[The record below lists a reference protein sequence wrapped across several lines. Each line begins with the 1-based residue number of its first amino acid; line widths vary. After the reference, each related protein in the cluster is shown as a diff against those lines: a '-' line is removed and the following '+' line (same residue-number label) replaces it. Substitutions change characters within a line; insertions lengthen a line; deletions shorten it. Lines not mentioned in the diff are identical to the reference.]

1 MKNNKKFYLL
11 IATLLC
17 MVGCKNGDTEI
28 EPTVM
33 PTIEP
38 TLVPIEPTVEPSEP
52 TIEPTPVPTVE
63 PTVMP
68 TVEPTPIPSEP
79 TVEPSEPTVE
89 PTPVPSEPEPTVS
102 PSEEIIVSGEVSF
115 VDYDG
120 YEEGLYANFNKVESA
135 SSYNVYYANSSSEQY
150 IKVDSMLIR
159 EYQDYM
165 RVDVL
170 GLKEGTYKLKVC
182 PVINDVESSDIVG
195 EISGLQV
202 ISHNREGFAFSNN
215 QIPGAYNLD
224 GTLKNNAVVIY
235 VTDSNKDSISYE
247 IVTSSKG
254 TKEKLT
260 GLQNIIY
267 GFKKGYDNRPLCIRL
282 IGKVTDMA
290 VLESGD
296 IVIDSGRKHSSGLTI
311 EGVGTDAVAY
321 GWGIRVKNASHVE
334 IRNLAT
340 MAVDSDEG
348 DNIGLQQNNEYIW
361 VHDNDFFYGDAGS
374 DADQA
379 KGDGALDCKKS
390 NYVTMSYNHFFDTGK
405 ANLLGNNGGEVG
417 YLITYHH
424 NWYDHSDSRH
434 PRVRQYS
441 AHVYNNYYDGNSKY
455 GIGNTQG
462 GNVFS
467 EANYFRNCKYPML
480 ISKQGSDISGDGK
493 GTFSGED
500 GGIIKSFNNYIEG
513 AKSYVTYQ
521 QNNIEFDAYEVSSKD
536 EKIPSSVVTKQ
547 GSHTY
552 DNFDTNESIMYE
564 YNVQTPIEAKED
576 VIAKAGRLDGG
587 DFKWTFTEADDT
599 SYDVDTKL
607 KEAIFNYKSSIVKIG
622 NDEIKDE
629 ENDEN
634 GGNIETNPPVIEGA
648 ISHSFT
654 DDGLESD
661 FFNISGNLSSSKG
674 TVNYNGLTLTRCL
687 KIESS
692 TSITFN
698 IDKPMKLILVF
709 NEGINKNIYV
719 DEVKQAISNGVLEL
733 TLQEGQHSIRK
744 DDSINLY
751 YIQLIEVE

>member
-1 MKNNKKFYLL
+1 MKNNKKIYLL
-11 IATLLC
+11 ISTILAFS
-17 MVGCKNGDTEI
+17 GCKDNT
-28 EPTVM
+28 
-33 PTIEP
+33 
-38 TLVPIEPTVEPSEP
+38 PSEQP
-52 TIEPTPVPTVE
+52 SIIE
-63 PTVMP
+63 
-68 TVEPTPIPSEP
+68 SE
-79 TVEPSEPTVE
+79 TAQVSDSVSESMSIEDSSSVDET
-89 PTPVPSEPEPTVS
+89 S
-102 PSEEIIVSGEVSF
+102 PSIEDSSSDIIVSGEVNIIDCF
-115 VDYDG
+115 G
-120 YEEGLYANFNKVESA
+120 YEEGLFVTFEKIENAK
-135 SSYNVYYANSSSEQY
+135 SYNVYYCLSENEEYQ
-150 IKVDSMLIR
+150 KVDSMLIR

-165 RVDVL
+165 RVDIL
-170 GLKEGTYKLKVC
+170 GLKAGNYNVKVC
-182 PVINDVESSDIVG
+182 PIIEETEDDNFLAEVKGIE
-195 EISGLQV
+195 V

-215 QIPGAYNLD
+215 QVPGAYNLD
-224 GTLKNNAVVIY
+224 GTLKDNAVVLY
-235 VTDSNKDSISYE
+235 LTEQTKDKMKLDV
-247 IVTSSKG
+247 VTSSNG
-254 TKEKLT
+254 SSETFV
-260 GLQNIIY
+260 GLQNILN
-267 GFKKGYDNRPLCIRL
+267 GFKKGYDKRPVCIRL
-282 IGKVTDMA
+282 IGKVNDLA

-296 IVIDSGRKHSSGLTI
+296 IVIDGGSKHNAGLTI
-311 EGVGTDAVAY
+311 EGVGTDATAF
-321 GWGIRVKNASHVE
+321 GFGIRIKNARNIE
-334 IRNLAT
+334 IRNIAT
-340 MAVDSDEG
+340 MAVDSNEG

-361 VHDNDFFYGDAGS
+361 IHDNDFFYGDAGS
-374 DADQA
+374 DSDQA

-390 NYVTMSYNHFFDTGK
+390 NFVTMSYNHFFDTGK

-462 GNVFS
+462 GSVFS

-480 ISKQGSDISGDGK
+480 ISKQGSDIAGDNE

-521 QNNIEFDAYEVSSKD
+521 ENNKEFDAYEVSSKD
-536 EKIPSSVVTKQ
+536 EIVPNSVVTKQ

-552 DNFDTNESIMYE
+552 DNFDTNANIMYE
-564 YNVQTPIEAKED
+564 YNVQTPIEAKEE

-599 SYDVDTKL
+599 SYDVDIKL

-622 NDEIKDE
+622 NDEINNE

-634 GGNIETNPPVIEGA
+634 GGNEEINPPVIEGSIA
-648 ISHSFT
+648 HSFT
-654 DDGLESD
+654 EDGLESD

-687 KIESS
+687 KIEST

-744 DDSINLY
+744 ADSINLY
-751 YIQLIEVE
+751 YIQLLEVE

>member
-1 MKNNKKFYLL
+1 MKNNKKIYLL
-11 IATLLC
+11 ISTILAFS
-17 MVGCKNGDTEI
+17 GCKDNT
-28 EPTVM
+28 
-33 PTIEP
+33 
-38 TLVPIEPTVEPSEP
+38 PSEQP
-52 TIEPTPVPTVE
+52 SIIE
-63 PTVMP
+63 
-68 TVEPTPIPSEP
+68 SE
-79 TVEPSEPTVE
+79 TAQVSDSVSESMSIEDSSSVDET
-89 PTPVPSEPEPTVS
+89 S
-102 PSEEIIVSGEVSF
+102 PSIEDSSSDIIVSGEVNIIDCF
-115 VDYDG
+115 G
-120 YEEGLYANFNKVESA
+120 YEEGLFVTFEKIENAK
-135 SSYNVYYANSSSEQY
+135 SYNVYYCLSENEEYQ
-150 IKVDSMLIR
+150 KVDSMLIR

-165 RVDVL
+165 RVDIL
-170 GLKEGTYKLKVC
+170 GLKAGNYNVKVC
-182 PVINDVESSDIVG
+182 PIIEETEDDNFLAEVKGIE
-195 EISGLQV
+195 V

-215 QIPGAYNLD
+215 QVPGAYNLD
-224 GTLKNNAVVIY
+224 GTLKDNAVVLY
-235 VTDSNKDSISYE
+235 LTEQTKDKMKLDV
-247 IVTSSKG
+247 VTSSKG
-254 TKEKLT
+254 SSETFV
-260 GLQNIIY
+260 GLQNILN
-267 GFKKGYDNRPLCIRL
+267 GFKKGYDKRPVCIRL
-282 IGKVTDMA
+282 IGKVNDLA

-296 IVIDSGRKHSSGLTI
+296 IVIDGGSKHNAGLTI
-311 EGVGTDAVAY
+311 EGVGTDATAF
-321 GWGIRVKNASHVE
+321 GFGIRIKNARNIE
-334 IRNLAT
+334 IRNIAT
-340 MAVDSDEG
+340 MAVDSNEG

-361 VHDNDFFYGDAGS
+361 IHDNDFFYGDAGS
-374 DADQA
+374 DSDQA

-390 NYVTMSYNHFFDTGK
+390 NFVTMSYNHFFDTGK

-462 GNVFS
+462 GSVFS

-480 ISKQGSDISGDGK
+480 ISKQGSDIAGDNE

-521 QNNIEFDAYEVSSKD
+521 ENNKEFDAYEVSSKD
-536 EKIPSSVVTKQ
+536 EIVPNSVVTKQ

-552 DNFDTNESIMYE
+552 DNFDTNANIMYE
-564 YNVQTPIEAKED
+564 YNVQTPIEAKEE

-599 SYDVDTKL
+599 SYDVDIKL

-622 NDEIKDE
+622 NDEINNE

-634 GGNIETNPPVIEGA
+634 GGNEEINPPVIEGSIA
-648 ISHSFT
+648 HSFT
-654 DDGLESD
+654 EDGLESD

-687 KIESS
+687 KIEST

-744 DDSINLY
+744 ADSINLY
-751 YIQLIEVE
+751 YIQLLEVE

>member
-1 MKNNKKFYLL
+1 MKNNKKIYLL
-11 IATLLC
+11 ISTILAFS
-17 MVGCKNGDTEI
+17 GCKDNT
-28 EPTVM
+28 
-33 PTIEP
+33 
-38 TLVPIEPTVEPSEP
+38 PSEQP
-52 TIEPTPVPTVE
+52 SIIE
-63 PTVMP
+63 
-68 TVEPTPIPSEP
+68 SE
-79 TVEPSEPTVE
+79 TAQVSESV
-89 PTPVPSEPEPTVS
+89 SESISIEDSSSVDETS
-102 PSEEIIVSGEVSF
+102 PSIEDSSSDIIVSGEVNIIDCF
-115 VDYDG
+115 G
-120 YEEGLYANFNKVESA
+120 YEEGLFVTFEKIENAK
-135 SSYNVYYANSSSEQY
+135 SYNVYYCLLENEEYQ
-150 IKVDSMLIR
+150 KVDSMLIR
-159 EYQDYM
+159 EYQDCM
-165 RVDVL
+165 RVDIL
-170 GLKEGTYKLKVC
+170 GLKAGNYNVKVC
-182 PVINDVESSDIVG
+182 PIIEETEDDNFLG
-195 EISGLQV
+195 EVKGIEV
-202 ISHNREGFAFSNN
+202 ISYNREGFAFSNN
-215 QIPGAYNLD
+215 QVPGAYNLD
-224 GTLKNNAVVIY
+224 GTLKDNAVVLY
-235 VTDSNKDSISYE
+235 LTEQTKDKMKLDV
-247 IVTSSKG
+247 VTSSKG
-254 TKEKLT
+254 SSETFV
-260 GLQNIIY
+260 GLQNILN
-267 GFKKGYDNRPLCIRL
+267 GFKKGYDKRPVCIRV
-282 IGKVTDMA
+282 IGKVTDLA

-296 IVIDSGRKHSSGLTI
+296 IVIDGGSKHNAGLTI
-311 EGVGTDAVAY
+311 EGVGTDATAF
-321 GWGIRVKNASHVE
+321 GFGIRIKNARNIE
-334 IRNLAT
+334 IRNIAT
-340 MAVDSDEG
+340 MAVDSNEG

-361 VHDNDFFYGDAGS
+361 IHDNDFFYGDAGS
-374 DADQA
+374 DSDQA

-390 NYVTMSYNHFFDTGK
+390 NFVTMSYNHFFDTGK

-462 GNVFS
+462 GSVFS

-480 ISKQGSDISGDGK
+480 ISKQGSDIAGDNE

-521 QNNIEFDAYEVSSKD
+521 ENNKEFDAYEASSKD
-536 EKIPSSVVTKQ
+536 EIVPNSVVTKQ

-564 YNVQTPIEAKED
+564 YNVQTPIEAKEE

-599 SYDVDTKL
+599 SYDVDIKL

-622 NDEIKDE
+622 NDEINDE
-629 ENDEN
+629 ENNEN
-634 GGNIETNPPVIEGA
+634 GGNEEINPPVIEGSIA
-648 ISHSFT
+648 HSFT

-687 KIESS
+687 KIEST

-744 DDSINLY
+744 ADSINLY
-751 YIQLIEVE
+751 YIQLLDVE

>member
-1 MKNNKKFYLL
+1 MKNNKKIYLL
-11 IATLLC
+11 ISTILAFS
-17 MVGCKNGDTEI
+17 GCKDNT
-28 EPTVM
+28 
-33 PTIEP
+33 
-38 TLVPIEPTVEPSEP
+38 PSEQP
-52 TIEPTPVPTVE
+52 SIIE
-63 PTVMP
+63 
-68 TVEPTPIPSEP
+68 SE
-79 TVEPSEPTVE
+79 TAQVSDSVSESMSIEDSSSVDET
-89 PTPVPSEPEPTVS
+89 S
-102 PSEEIIVSGEVSF
+102 PSIEDSSSDIIVSGEVNIIDCF
-115 VDYDG
+115 G
-120 YEEGLYANFNKVESA
+120 YEEGLFVTFEKIENAK
-135 SSYNVYYANSSSEQY
+135 SYNVYYCLSENEEYQ
-150 IKVDSMLIR
+150 KVDSMLIR

-165 RVDVL
+165 RVDIL
-170 GLKEGTYKLKVC
+170 GLKAGNYNVKVC
-182 PVINDVESSDIVG
+182 PIIEETEDDNFLAEVKGIE
-195 EISGLQV
+195 V

-215 QIPGAYNLD
+215 QVPGAYNLD
-224 GTLKNNAVVIY
+224 GTLKDNAVVLY
-235 VTDSNKDSISYE
+235 LTEQTKDKMKLDV
-247 IVTSSKG
+247 VTSSNG
-254 TKEKLT
+254 SSETFV
-260 GLQNIIY
+260 GLQNILN
-267 GFKKGYDNRPLCIRL
+267 GFKKGYDKRPVCIRL
-282 IGKVTDMA
+282 IGKVNDLA

-296 IVIDSGRKHSSGLTI
+296 IVIDGGSKHNAGLTI
-311 EGVGTDAVAY
+311 EGVGTDATAF
-321 GWGIRVKNASHVE
+321 GFGIRIKNARNIE
-334 IRNLAT
+334 IRNIAT
-340 MAVDSDEG
+340 MAVDSNEG

-361 VHDNDFFYGDAGS
+361 IHDNDFFYGDAGS
-374 DADQA
+374 DSDQA

-390 NYVTMSYNHFFDTGK
+390 NFVTMSYNHFFDTGK

-462 GNVFS
+462 GSVFS

-480 ISKQGSDISGDGK
+480 ISKQGSDIAGDNE

-521 QNNIEFDAYEVSSKD
+521 ENNKEFDAYEASSKD
-536 EKIPSSVVTKQ
+536 EIVPNSVVTKQ

-552 DNFDTNESIMYE
+552 DNFDTNANIMYE
-564 YNVQTPIEAKED
+564 YNVQTPIEAKEE

-599 SYDVDTKL
+599 SYDVDIKL

-622 NDEIKDE
+622 NDEINDE

-634 GGNIETNPPVIEGA
+634 GGNEEINPPVIEGSIA
-648 ISHSFT
+648 HSFT
-654 DDGLESD
+654 DNGLESD

-687 KIESS
+687 KIEST

-744 DDSINLY
+744 ADSINLY
-751 YIQLIEVE
+751 YIQLLEVE

>member
-1 MKNNKKFYLL
+1 MKNNKKIYLL
-11 IATLLC
+11 ISTILAFS
-17 MVGCKNGDTEI
+17 GCKDNT
-28 EPTVM
+28 
-33 PTIEP
+33 
-38 TLVPIEPTVEPSEP
+38 PSEQP
-52 TIEPTPVPTVE
+52 SIIE
-63 PTVMP
+63 
-68 TVEPTPIPSEP
+68 SE
-79 TVEPSEPTVE
+79 TAQVSESV
-89 PTPVPSEPEPTVS
+89 SESMSIEDSSSVDETS
-102 PSEEIIVSGEVSF
+102 PSIEDSSSDIIVSGEVNIIDCF
-115 VDYDG
+115 G
-120 YEEGLYANFNKVESA
+120 YEEGLFVTFEKLENAK
-135 SSYNVYYANSSSEQY
+135 SYNVYYCLLENEEYQ
-150 IKVDSMLIR
+150 KVDSMLIR
-159 EYQDYM
+159 EYQDCM
-165 RVDVL
+165 RVDIL
-170 GLKEGTYKLKVC
+170 GLKAGNYNVKVC
-182 PVINDVESSDIVG
+182 PIIEETEDDNFLG
-195 EISGLQV
+195 EVKGIEV
-202 ISHNREGFAFSNN
+202 ISYNREGFAFSNN
-215 QIPGAYNLD
+215 QVPGAYNLD
-224 GTLKNNAVVIY
+224 GTLKDNAVVLY
-235 VTDSNKDSISYE
+235 LTEQTKDKMKLDV
-247 IVTSSKG
+247 VTSSKG
-254 TKEKLT
+254 SSETFV
-260 GLQNIIY
+260 GLQNILN
-267 GFKKGYDNRPLCIRL
+267 GFKKGYDKRPVCIRV
-282 IGKVTDMA
+282 IGKVTDLA

-296 IVIDSGRKHSSGLTI
+296 IVIDGGSKHNAGLTI
-311 EGVGTDAVAY
+311 EGVGTDATAF
-321 GWGIRVKNASHVE
+321 GFGIRIKNARNIE
-334 IRNLAT
+334 IRNIAT
-340 MAVDSDEG
+340 MAVDSNEG

-361 VHDNDFFYGDAGS
+361 IHDNDFFYGDAGS
-374 DADQA
+374 DSDQA

-390 NYVTMSYNHFFDTGK
+390 NFVTMSYNHFFDTGK

-462 GNVFS
+462 GSVFS

-480 ISKQGSDISGDGK
+480 ISKQGSDIAGDNE

-521 QNNIEFDAYEVSSKD
+521 ENNKEFDAYEASSKD
-536 EKIPSSVVTKQ
+536 EIVPNSVVTKQ

-564 YNVQTPIEAKED
+564 YNVQTPIEAKEE

-599 SYDVDTKL
+599 SYDVDIKL

-622 NDEIKDE
+622 NDEINDE
-629 ENDEN
+629 ENNEN
-634 GGNIETNPPVIEGA
+634 GGNEEINPPVIEGSIA
-648 ISHSFT
+648 HSFT

-687 KIESS
+687 KIEST

-698 IDKPMKLILVF
+698 IDKPMRLILVF

-744 DDSINLY
+744 ADSINLY
-751 YIQLIEVE
+751 YIQLLDVE

>member
-1 MKNNKKFYLL
+1 MKNNKKIYLL
-11 IATLLC
+11 ISTILAFS
-17 MVGCKNGDTEI
+17 GCKDKT
-28 EPTVM
+28 
-33 PTIEP
+33 
-38 TLVPIEPTVEPSEP
+38 PSEQP
-52 TIEPTPVPTVE
+52 SIIE
-63 PTVMP
+63 
-68 TVEPTPIPSEP
+68 SE
-79 TVEPSEPTVE
+79 TTQVSESV
-89 PTPVPSEPEPTVS
+89 SESISIEDSSSVDETS
-102 PSEEIIVSGEVSF
+102 PSIEDSSSDIIVSGEVNIIDCF
-115 VDYDG
+115 G
-120 YEEGLYANFNKVESA
+120 YEEGLFVTFEKIENAK
-135 SSYNVYYANSSSEQY
+135 SYNVYYCLSENEEYQ
-150 IKVDSMLIR
+150 KVDSMLIR

-165 RVDVL
+165 RVDIL
-170 GLKEGTYKLKVC
+170 GLKAGNYNVKVC
-182 PVINDVESSDIVG
+182 PIIEEKEDDNFLG
-195 EISGLQV
+195 EVKGIEV
-202 ISHNREGFAFSNN
+202 ISYNREGFAFSNN
-215 QIPGAYNLD
+215 QVPGAYNLD
-224 GTLKNNAVVIY
+224 GTLKDNAVVLY
-235 VTDSNKDSISYE
+235 LTEQTKDKMKLDV
-247 IVTSSKG
+247 VTSSKG
-254 TKEKLT
+254 SSETFV
-260 GLQNIIY
+260 GLQNILN
-267 GFKKGYDNRPLCIRL
+267 GFKKGYDKRPVCIRV
-282 IGKVTDMA
+282 IGKVTDLA

-296 IVIDSGRKHSSGLTI
+296 IVIDGGSKHNAGLTI
-311 EGVGTDAVAY
+311 EGVGTDATAF
-321 GWGIRVKNASHVE
+321 GFGIRIKNARNIE
-334 IRNLAT
+334 IRNIAT
-340 MAVDSDEG
+340 MAVDSNEG

-361 VHDNDFFYGDAGS
+361 IHDNDFFYGDAGS
-374 DADQA
+374 DSDQA

-390 NYVTMSYNHFFDTGK
+390 NFVTMSYNHFFDTGK

-462 GNVFS
+462 GSVFS

-480 ISKQGSDISGDGK
+480 ISKQGSDIAGDNE

-521 QNNIEFDAYEVSSKD
+521 ENNKEFDAYEASSKD
-536 EKIPSSVVTKQ
+536 EIVPSSVVTKQ

-564 YNVQTPIEAKED
+564 YNVQTPIEAKEE

-599 SYDVDTKL
+599 SYDVDIKL

-622 NDEIKDE
+622 NDEITDE

-634 GGNIETNPPVIEGA
+634 GGNEEINPPVIEGSIA
-648 ISHSFT
+648 HSFT

-674 TVNYNGLTLTRCL
+674 TVNYNGLTFTRCL
-687 KIESS
+687 KIEST

-744 DDSINLY
+744 ADSINLY
-751 YIQLIEVE
+751 YIQLLEVE

>member
-1 MKNNKKFYLL
+1 MKNNKKIYLL
-11 IATLLC
+11 ISTILAFS
-17 MVGCKNGDTEI
+17 GCKDNT
-28 EPTVM
+28 
-33 PTIEP
+33 
-38 TLVPIEPTVEPSEP
+38 PSEQP
-52 TIEPTPVPTVE
+52 SIIE
-63 PTVMP
+63 
-68 TVEPTPIPSEP
+68 SE
-79 TVEPSEPTVE
+79 TAQVSESV
-89 PTPVPSEPEPTVS
+89 SESMSIEDSSSVDETS
-102 PSEEIIVSGEVSF
+102 PSIEDSSSDIIVSGEVNIIDCF
-115 VDYDG
+115 G
-120 YEEGLYANFNKVESA
+120 YEEGLFVTFEKIENAK
-135 SSYNVYYANSSSEQY
+135 SYNVYYCLLENEEYQ
-150 IKVDSMLIR
+150 KVDSMLIR
-159 EYQDYM
+159 EYQDCM
-165 RVDVL
+165 RVDIL
-170 GLKEGTYKLKVC
+170 GLKAGNYNVKVC
-182 PVINDVESSDIVG
+182 PIIEETEDDNFLG
-195 EISGLQV
+195 EVKGIEV
-202 ISHNREGFAFSNN
+202 ISYNREGFAFSNN
-215 QIPGAYNLD
+215 QVPGAYNLD
-224 GTLKNNAVVIY
+224 GTLKDNAVVLY
-235 VTDSNKDSISYE
+235 LTEQTKDKMKLDV
-247 IVTSSKG
+247 VTSSKG
-254 TKEKLT
+254 SSETFV
-260 GLQNIIY
+260 GLQNILN
-267 GFKKGYDNRPLCIRL
+267 GFKKGYDKRPVCIRV
-282 IGKVTDMA
+282 IGKVTDLA

-296 IVIDSGRKHSSGLTI
+296 IVIDGGSKHNAGLTI
-311 EGVGTDAVAY
+311 EGVGTDATAF
-321 GWGIRVKNASHVE
+321 GFGIRIKNARNIE
-334 IRNLAT
+334 IRNIAT
-340 MAVDSDEG
+340 MAVDSNEG

-361 VHDNDFFYGDAGS
+361 IHDNDFFYGDAGS
-374 DADQA
+374 DSDQA

-390 NYVTMSYNHFFDTGK
+390 NFVTMSYNHFFDTGK

-462 GNVFS
+462 GSVFS

-480 ISKQGSDISGDGK
+480 ISKQGSDIAGDNE

-500 GGIIKSFNNYIEG
+500 EGIIKSFNNYIEG

-521 QNNIEFDAYEVSSKD
+521 ENNKEFDAYEASSKD
-536 EKIPSSVVTKQ
+536 EIVPNSVVTKQ

-564 YNVQTPIEAKED
+564 YNVQTPIEAKEE

-599 SYDVDTKL
+599 SYDVDIKL

-622 NDEIKDE
+622 NDEINDE
-629 ENDEN
+629 ENNEN
-634 GGNIETNPPVIEGA
+634 GGNEEINPPVIEGSIA
-648 ISHSFT
+648 HSFT

-687 KIESS
+687 KIEST

-751 YIQLIEVE
+751 YIQLLDVE

>member
-1 MKNNKKFYLL
+1 MKNNKKIYLL
-11 IATLLC
+11 ISTILAFS
-17 MVGCKNGDTEI
+17 GCKDNT
-28 EPTVM
+28 
-33 PTIEP
+33 
-38 TLVPIEPTVEPSEP
+38 PSEQP
-52 TIEPTPVPTVE
+52 SIIE
-63 PTVMP
+63 
-68 TVEPTPIPSEP
+68 SE
-79 TVEPSEPTVE
+79 TAQVSESV
-89 PTPVPSEPEPTVS
+89 SESMSIEDSSSVDETS
-102 PSEEIIVSGEVSF
+102 PSIEDSSSDIIVSGEVNIIDCF
-115 VDYDG
+115 G
-120 YEEGLYANFNKVESA
+120 YEEGLFVTFEKIENAK
-135 SSYNVYYANSSSEQY
+135 SYNVYYCLLENEEYQ
-150 IKVDSMLIR
+150 KVDSMLIR
-159 EYQDYM
+159 EYQDCM
-165 RVDVL
+165 RVDIL
-170 GLKEGTYKLKVC
+170 GLKAGNYNVKVC
-182 PVINDVESSDIVG
+182 PIIEETEDDNFLG
-195 EISGLQV
+195 EVKGIEV
-202 ISHNREGFAFSNN
+202 ISYNREGFAFSNN
-215 QIPGAYNLD
+215 QVPGAYNLD
-224 GTLKNNAVVIY
+224 GTLKDNAVVLY
-235 VTDSNKDSISYE
+235 LTEQTKDKMKLDV
-247 IVTSSKG
+247 VTSSKG
-254 TKEKLT
+254 SSETFV
-260 GLQNIIY
+260 GLQNILN
-267 GFKKGYDNRPLCIRL
+267 GFKKGYDKRPVCIRV
-282 IGKVTDMA
+282 IGKVTDLA

-296 IVIDSGRKHSSGLTI
+296 IVIDGGSKHNAGLTI
-311 EGVGTDAVAY
+311 EGVGTDATAF
-321 GWGIRVKNASHVE
+321 GFGIRIKNARNIE
-334 IRNLAT
+334 IRNIAT
-340 MAVDSDEG
+340 MAVDSNEG

-361 VHDNDFFYGDAGS
+361 IHDNDFFYGDAGS
-374 DADQA
+374 DSDQA

-390 NYVTMSYNHFFDTGK
+390 NFVTMSYNHFFDTGK

-462 GNVFS
+462 GSVFS

-480 ISKQGSDISGDGK
+480 ISKQGSDIAGDNE

-521 QNNIEFDAYEVSSKD
+521 ENNKEFDAYEASSKD
-536 EKIPSSVVTKQ
+536 EIVPNSVVTKQ

-564 YNVQTPIEAKED
+564 YNVQTPIEAKEE

-599 SYDVDTKL
+599 SYDVDIKL

-622 NDEIKDE
+622 NDEINDE
-629 ENDEN
+629 ENNEN
-634 GGNIETNPPVIEGA
+634 GGNEEINPPVIEGSIA
-648 ISHSFT
+648 HSFT

-687 KIESS
+687 KIEST

-733 TLQEGQHSIRK
+733 TLQEVQHSIRK

-751 YIQLIEVE
+751 YIQLLDVE

>member
-1 MKNNKKFYLL
+1 MKNNKKIYLL
-11 IATLLC
+11 ISTILAFS
-17 MVGCKNGDTEI
+17 GCKDNT
-28 EPTVM
+28 
-33 PTIEP
+33 
-38 TLVPIEPTVEPSEP
+38 PSEQP
-52 TIEPTPVPTVE
+52 SIIE
-63 PTVMP
+63 
-68 TVEPTPIPSEP
+68 SE
-79 TVEPSEPTVE
+79 TAQVSDSVSESMSIEDSSSVDET
-89 PTPVPSEPEPTVS
+89 S
-102 PSEEIIVSGEVSF
+102 PSIEDSSSDIIVSGEVNIIDCF
-115 VDYDG
+115 G
-120 YEEGLYANFNKVESA
+120 YEEGLFVTFEKIENAK
-135 SSYNVYYANSSSEQY
+135 SYNVYYCLSENEEYQ
-150 IKVDSMLIR
+150 KVDSMLIR

-165 RVDVL
+165 RVDIL
-170 GLKEGTYKLKVC
+170 GLKAGNYNVKVC
-182 PVINDVESSDIVG
+182 PIIEETEDDNFLAEVKGIE
-195 EISGLQV
+195 V

-215 QIPGAYNLD
+215 QVPGAYNLD
-224 GTLKNNAVVIY
+224 GTLKDNAVVLY
-235 VTDSNKDSISYE
+235 LTEQTKDKMKLDV
-247 IVTSSKG
+247 VTSSNG
-254 TKEKLT
+254 SSETFV
-260 GLQNIIY
+260 GLQNILN
-267 GFKKGYDNRPLCIRL
+267 GFKKGYDKRPVCIRL
-282 IGKVTDMA
+282 IGKVNDLA

-296 IVIDSGRKHSSGLTI
+296 IVIDGGSKHNAGLTI
-311 EGVGTDAVAY
+311 EGVGTDATAF
-321 GWGIRVKNASHVE
+321 GFGIRIKNARNIE
-334 IRNLAT
+334 IRNIAT
-340 MAVDSDEG
+340 MAVDSNEG

-361 VHDNDFFYGDAGS
+361 IHDNDFFYGDAGS
-374 DADQA
+374 DSDQA

-390 NYVTMSYNHFFDTGK
+390 NFVTMSYNHFFDTGK

-462 GNVFS
+462 GSVFS

-480 ISKQGSDISGDGK
+480 ISKQGSDIAGDNE

-521 QNNIEFDAYEVSSKD
+521 ENNKEFDAYEVSSKD
-536 EKIPSSVVTKQ
+536 EIVPNSVVTKQ

-552 DNFDTNESIMYE
+552 DNFDTNANIMYE
-564 YNVQTPIEAKED
+564 YNVQTPIEAKEE

-599 SYDVDTKL
+599 SYDVDIKL

-622 NDEIKDE
+622 NDEINNE

-634 GGNIETNPPVIEGA
+634 GGNEEINPPVIEGSIA
-648 ISHSFT
+648 HSFT
-654 DDGLESD
+654 DNGLESD

-687 KIESS
+687 KIEST

-744 DDSINLY
+744 ADSINLY
-751 YIQLIEVE
+751 YIQLLDVE

>member
-1 MKNNKKFYLL
+1 MKNNKKIYLL
-11 IATLLC
+11 ISTILAFS
-17 MVGCKNGDTEI
+17 GCKDNT
-28 EPTVM
+28 
-33 PTIEP
+33 
-38 TLVPIEPTVEPSEP
+38 PSEQP
-52 TIEPTPVPTVE
+52 SIIE
-63 PTVMP
+63 
-68 TVEPTPIPSEP
+68 SE
-79 TVEPSEPTVE
+79 TTQVSDSVSESISIEDSSSIDET
-89 PTPVPSEPEPTVS
+89 S
-102 PSEEIIVSGEVSF
+102 PSIEDSSSDIIVSGEVNIIDCF
-115 VDYDG
+115 G
-120 YEEGLYANFNKVESA
+120 YEEGLFVTFEKIENAK
-135 SSYNVYYANSSSEQY
+135 SYNVYYCLSDNEEYQ
-150 IKVDSMLIR
+150 KVDSMLIR

-165 RVDVL
+165 RVDIL
-170 GLKEGTYKLKVC
+170 GLKAGNYNVKVC
-182 PVINDVESSDIVG
+182 PIIEETEDDNFLGKVKGIE
-195 EISGLQV
+195 V
-202 ISHNREGFAFSNN
+202 ISYNREGFAFSNN
-215 QIPGAYNLD
+215 QVPGAYNLD
-224 GTLKNNAVVIY
+224 GTLKDNAVVLY
-235 VTDSNKDSISYE
+235 LTEQTKDKMKLDV
-247 IVTSSKG
+247 VTSSKG
-254 TKEKLT
+254 SSETFV
-260 GLQNIIY
+260 GLQNILN
-267 GFKKGYDNRPLCIRL
+267 GFKKGYDKRPVCIRV
-282 IGKVTDMA
+282 IGKVTNLA

-296 IVIDSGRKHSSGLTI
+296 IVIDGGSKHNAGLTI
-311 EGVGTDAVAY
+311 EGVGTDATAF
-321 GWGIRVKNASHVE
+321 GFGIRIKNARNIE
-334 IRNLAT
+334 IRNIAT
-340 MAVDSDEG
+340 MAVDSNEG

-361 VHDNDFFYGDAGS
+361 IHDNDFFYGDAGS
-374 DADQA
+374 DSDQA

-390 NYVTMSYNHFFDTGK
+390 NFVTMSYNHFFDTGK

-462 GNVFS
+462 GSVFS

-480 ISKQGSDISGDGK
+480 ISKQGSDIAGDSE

-521 QNNIEFDAYEVSSKD
+521 ENNKEFDAYEASSKD
-536 EKIPSSVVTKQ
+536 EIVPNSVVTKQ

-552 DNFDTNESIMYE
+552 DNFDTNANIMYE
-564 YNVQTPIEAKED
+564 YNVQTPIEAKEE

-599 SYDVDTKL
+599 SYDVDIKL

-622 NDEIKDE
+622 NDEINDE
-629 ENDEN
+629 ENNEN
-634 GGNIETNPPVIEGA
+634 GGNEEINPPVIEGSIA
-648 ISHSFT
+648 HSFT
-654 DDGLESD
+654 DNGLESD

-687 KIESS
+687 KIEST

-744 DDSINLY
+744 ADSINLY
-751 YIQLIEVE
+751 YIQLLEVE

>member
-1 MKNNKKFYLL
+1 MKNNKKIYLL
-11 IATLLC
+11 ISTILAFS
-17 MVGCKNGDTEI
+17 GCKDNTPSEQPSII
-28 EPTVM
+28 ESETAQVSESVSESM
-33 PTIEP
+33 TIEDSSSVDE
-38 TLVPIEPTVEPSEP
+38 T
-52 TIEPTPVPTVE
+52 
-63 PTVMP
+63 
-68 TVEPTPIPSEP
+68 
-79 TVEPSEPTVE
+79 
-89 PTPVPSEPEPTVS
+89 S
-102 PSEEIIVSGEVSF
+102 PSIEDSSSDIIVSGEVNIIDCF
-115 VDYDG
+115 G
-120 YEEGLYANFNKVESA
+120 YEEGLFVTFEKIENAK
-135 SSYNVYYANSSSEQY
+135 SYNVYYCLLENEEYQ
-150 IKVDSMLIR
+150 KVDSMLIR
-159 EYQDYM
+159 EYQDCM
-165 RVDVL
+165 RVDIL
-170 GLKEGTYKLKVC
+170 GLKAGNYNVKVC
-182 PVINDVESSDIVG
+182 PIIEETEDDNFLG
-195 EISGLQV
+195 EVKGIEV
-202 ISHNREGFAFSNN
+202 ISYNREGFAFSNN
-215 QIPGAYNLD
+215 QVPGAYNLD
-224 GTLKNNAVVIY
+224 GTLKDNAVVLY
-235 VTDSNKDSISYE
+235 LTEQTKDKMKLDV
-247 IVTSSKG
+247 VTSSKG
-254 TKEKLT
+254 SSETFV
-260 GLQNIIY
+260 GLQNILN
-267 GFKKGYDNRPLCIRL
+267 GFKKGYDKRPVCIRV
-282 IGKVTDMA
+282 IGKVTDLA

-296 IVIDSGRKHSSGLTI
+296 IVIDGGSKHNAGLTI
-311 EGVGTDAVAY
+311 EGVGTDATAF
-321 GWGIRVKNASHVE
+321 GFGIRIKNARNIE
-334 IRNLAT
+334 IRNIAT
-340 MAVDSDEG
+340 MAVDSNEG

-361 VHDNDFFYGDAGS
+361 IHDNDFFYGDAGS
-374 DADQA
+374 DSDQA

-390 NYVTMSYNHFFDTGK
+390 NFVTMSYNHFFDTGK

-462 GNVFS
+462 GSVFS

-480 ISKQGSDISGDGK
+480 ISKQGSDIAGDNE

-521 QNNIEFDAYEVSSKD
+521 ENNKEFDAYEASSKD
-536 EKIPSSVVTKQ
+536 EIVPNSVVTKQ

-564 YNVQTPIEAKED
+564 YNVQTPIEAKEE

-599 SYDVDTKL
+599 SYDVDIKL

-622 NDEIKDE
+622 NDEINDE
-629 ENDEN
+629 ENNEN
-634 GGNIETNPPVIEGA
+634 GGNEEINPPVIEGSIA
-648 ISHSFT
+648 HSFT

-687 KIESS
+687 KIEST

-751 YIQLIEVE
+751 YIQLLDVE

>member
-1 MKNNKKFYLL
+1 MKNNKKIYLL
-11 IATLLC
+11 ISTILAFS
-17 MVGCKNGDTEI
+17 GCKDNT
-28 EPTVM
+28 
-33 PTIEP
+33 
-38 TLVPIEPTVEPSEP
+38 PSEQP
-52 TIEPTPVPTVE
+52 SIIE
-63 PTVMP
+63 
-68 TVEPTPIPSEP
+68 SE
-79 TVEPSEPTVE
+79 TAQVSESV
-89 PTPVPSEPEPTVS
+89 SESISIEDSSSVDETS
-102 PSEEIIVSGEVSF
+102 PSIEDSSSDIIVSGEVNIIDCF
-115 VDYDG
+115 G
-120 YEEGLYANFNKVESA
+120 YEEGLFVTFEKIENAK
-135 SSYNVYYANSSSEQY
+135 SYNVYYCLLENEEYQ
-150 IKVDSMLIR
+150 KVDSMLIR
-159 EYQDYM
+159 EYQDCM
-165 RVDVL
+165 RVDIL
-170 GLKEGTYKLKVC
+170 GLKAGNYNVKVC
-182 PVINDVESSDIVG
+182 PIIEETEDDNFLG
-195 EISGLQV
+195 EVKGIEV
-202 ISHNREGFAFSNN
+202 ISYNREGFAFSNN
-215 QIPGAYNLD
+215 QVPGAYNLD
-224 GTLKNNAVVIY
+224 GTLKDNAVVLY
-235 VTDSNKDSISYE
+235 LTEQTKDKMKLDV
-247 IVTSSKG
+247 VTSSKG
-254 TKEKLT
+254 SSETFV
-260 GLQNIIY
+260 GLQNILN
-267 GFKKGYDNRPLCIRL
+267 GFKKGYDKRPVCIRV
-282 IGKVTDMA
+282 IGKVTDLA

-296 IVIDSGRKHSSGLTI
+296 IVIDGGSKHNAGLTI
-311 EGVGTDAVAY
+311 EGVGTDATAF
-321 GWGIRVKNASHVE
+321 GFGIRIKNARNIE
-334 IRNLAT
+334 IRNIAT
-340 MAVDSDEG
+340 MAVDSNEG

-361 VHDNDFFYGDAGS
+361 IHDNDFFYGDAGS
-374 DADQA
+374 DSDQA

-390 NYVTMSYNHFFDTGK
+390 NFVTMSYNHFFDTGK

-462 GNVFS
+462 GSVFS

-480 ISKQGSDISGDGK
+480 ISKQGSDIAGDNE

-521 QNNIEFDAYEVSSKD
+521 ENNKEFDAYEASSKD
-536 EKIPSSVVTKQ
+536 EIVPNSVVTKQ

-564 YNVQTPIEAKED
+564 YNVQTPIEAKEE
-576 VIAKAGRLDGG
+576 VIAKAGRLAGG

-599 SYDVDTKL
+599 SYDVDIKL

-622 NDEIKDE
+622 NDEINDE
-629 ENDEN
+629 ENNEN
-634 GGNIETNPPVIEGA
+634 GGNEEINPPVIEGSIA
-648 ISHSFT
+648 HSFT

-687 KIESS
+687 KIEST

-751 YIQLIEVE
+751 YIQLLDVE

>member
-1 MKNNKKFYLL
+1 MKNNKKIYLL
-11 IATLLC
+11 ISTILAFS
-17 MVGCKNGDTEI
+17 GCKDNT
-28 EPTVM
+28 
-33 PTIEP
+33 
-38 TLVPIEPTVEPSEP
+38 PSEQP
-52 TIEPTPVPTVE
+52 SIIE
-63 PTVMP
+63 
-68 TVEPTPIPSEP
+68 SE
-79 TVEPSEPTVE
+79 TAQVSESV
-89 PTPVPSEPEPTVS
+89 SESISIEDSSSIDETS
-102 PSEEIIVSGEVSF
+102 PSIEDSSSDIIVSGEVNIIDC
-115 VDYDG
+115 VG
-120 YEEGLYANFNKVESA
+120 YEEGLFVTFEKMENAK
-135 SSYNVYYANSSSEQY
+135 SYNVYYCLSENEEYQ
-150 IKVDSMLIR
+150 KVDSMLIR

-165 RVDVL
+165 RVDIL
-170 GLKEGTYKLKVC
+170 GLKAGNYNVKVC
-182 PVINDVESSDIVG
+182 PIIEETEDDNFLTEVKGIE
-195 EISGLQV
+195 V
-202 ISHNREGFAFSNN
+202 ISYNREGFAFSNN
-215 QIPGAYNLD
+215 QVPGAYNLD
-224 GTLKNNAVVIY
+224 GTLKDNAVVLY
-235 VTDSNKDSISYE
+235 LTEQTKDKMKLDV
-247 IVTSSKG
+247 VTSSNG
-254 TKEKLT
+254 SSETFV
-260 GLQNIIY
+260 GLQNILN
-267 GFKKGYDNRPLCIRL
+267 GFKKGYDKRPVCIRV
-282 IGKVTDMA
+282 IGKVTDLA

-296 IVIDSGRKHSSGLTI
+296 IVIDGGSKHNAGLTI
-311 EGVGTDAVAY
+311 EGVGTDATAF
-321 GWGIRVKNASHVE
+321 GFGIRIKNARNIE
-334 IRNLAT
+334 IRNIAT
-340 MAVDSDEG
+340 MAVDSNEG

-361 VHDNDFFYGDAGS
+361 IHDNDFFYGDAGS
-374 DADQA
+374 DSDQA

-390 NYVTMSYNHFFDTGK
+390 NFVTMSYNHFFDTGK

-462 GNVFS
+462 GSVFS

-480 ISKQGSDISGDGK
+480 ISKQGSDIAGDNE

-521 QNNIEFDAYEVSSKD
+521 ENNKEFDAYEASSKD
-536 EKIPSSVVTKQ
+536 EIVPNSVVTKQ

-552 DNFDTNESIMYE
+552 DNFDTNANIMYE
-564 YNVQTPIEAKED
+564 YNVQTPIEAKEE

-599 SYDVDTKL
+599 SYDVDIKL

-622 NDEIKDE
+622 NDEINDE

-634 GGNIETNPPVIEGA
+634 GGNEEINPPVIEGSIA
-648 ISHSFT
+648 HSFT

-687 KIESS
+687 KIEST

-744 DDSINLY
+744 ADSINLY
-751 YIQLIEVE
+751 YIQLLEVE

>member
-1 MKNNKKFYLL
+1 MKNNKKLHLL

-17 MVGCKNGDTEI
+17 MVGCKGNDPTA
-28 EPTVM
+28 EPTIM

-38 TLVPIEPTVEPSEP
+38 TVEPTLEP
-52 TIEPTPVPTVE
+52 TIEPTIE
-63 PTVMP
+63 PTL
-68 TVEPTPIPSEP
+68 EPTLEPTITPSEDI
-79 TVEPSEPTVE
+79 V
-89 PTPVPSEPEPTVS
+89 
-102 PSEEIIVSGEVSF
+102 VSGKINFSE
-115 VDYDG
+115 YDG
-120 YEEGLYANFNKVESA
+120 YEEGLYANFEKVEGA
-135 SSYNVYYANSSSEQY
+135 SSYNVYYAESSKNEY

-159 EYQDYM
+159 EYQDYI

-170 GLKEGTYKLKVC
+170 GLKEGSYKLKVH
-182 PVINDVESSDIVG
+182 PVINEVENVDIVG

-202 ISHNREGFAFSNN
+202 VLHNREGFAFSNN
-215 QIPGAYNLD
+215 QVPGAYNLD

-235 VTDSNKDSISYE
+235 VSENNKNTISCD
-247 IVTSSKG
+247 IATSSSG
-254 TKEKLT
+254 AKEKLI

-267 GFKKGYDNRPLCIRL
+267 GFKKGYDKRPLCIRL
-282 IGKVTDMA
+282 IGKVTDMD

-321 GWGIRVKNASHVE
+321 GWGIRVKNASHIE

-340 MAVDSDEG
+340 MAVDSNEG

-374 DADQA
+374 DADQV

-434 PRVRQYS
+434 PRVREYS
-441 AHVYNNYYDGNSKY
+441 AHVYNNYYDGNAKY

-462 GNVFS
+462 GNVFA

-480 ISKQGSDISGDGK
+480 ISKQGTDISGDGK

-513 AKSYVTYQ
+513 AKGYVTYQ
-521 QNNIEFDAYEVSSKD
+521 QNNKEFDAYEASSRD
-536 EKIPSSVVTKQ
+536 EKVPSNVLTKQ
-547 GSHTY
+547 GSHAY
-552 DNFDTNESIMYE
+552 DNFDTNESIMYK
-564 YNVQTPIEAKED
+564 YNVQTPQEAKEE
-576 VIAKAGRLDGG
+576 VISKAGRLDGG
-587 DFKWTFTEADDT
+587 DFKWTFTSEDDA
-599 SYDVDTKL
+599 SYDVNTKL
-607 KEAIFNYKSSIVKIG
+607 KEAIFNYQSSIVKVG
-622 NDEIKDE
+622 NNEVNDE

-634 GGNIETNPPVIEGA
+634 GGDDDKEPNQPVIEGS
-648 ISHSFT
+648 INHSFT
-654 DDGLESD
+654 ENGLDSD
-661 FFNISGNLSSSKG
+661 VFNISGNLSTSKG
-674 TVNYNGLTLTRCL
+674 TVTYNGLTLTRCL

-692 TSITFN
+692 TSITFT

-719 DEVKQAISNGVLEL
+719 DDVKQAISNGVLEL
-733 TLQEGQHSIRK
+733 TLQEGQHHIK
-744 DDSINLY
+744 KADSINLY
-751 YIQLIEVE
+751 YIQLLVLQ

>member
-1 MKNNKKFYLL
+1 MKNNKKIYLL
-11 IATLLC
+11 ISTILAFS
-17 MVGCKNGDTEI
+17 GCKDNT
-28 EPTVM
+28 
-33 PTIEP
+33 
-38 TLVPIEPTVEPSEP
+38 PSEQP
-52 TIEPTPVPTVE
+52 SIIE
-63 PTVMP
+63 
-68 TVEPTPIPSEP
+68 SE
-79 TVEPSEPTVE
+79 TAQVSESV
-89 PTPVPSEPEPTVS
+89 SESISIEDSSSVDETS
-102 PSEEIIVSGEVSF
+102 PSIEDSSSDIIVSGEVNIIDCF
-115 VDYDG
+115 G
-120 YEEGLYANFNKVESA
+120 YEEGLFVTFEKIENAK
-135 SSYNVYYANSSSEQY
+135 SYNVYNCLLENEEYQ
-150 IKVDSMLIR
+150 KVDSMLIR
-159 EYQDYM
+159 EYQDCM
-165 RVDVL
+165 RVDIL
-170 GLKEGTYKLKVC
+170 GLKAGNYNVKVC
-182 PVINDVESSDIVG
+182 PIIEETEDDNFLG
-195 EISGLQV
+195 EVKGIEV
-202 ISHNREGFAFSNN
+202 ISYNREGFAFSNN
-215 QIPGAYNLD
+215 QVPGAYNLD
-224 GTLKNNAVVIY
+224 GTLKDNAVVLY
-235 VTDSNKDSISYE
+235 LTEQTKDKMKLDV
-247 IVTSSKG
+247 VTSSKG
-254 TKEKLT
+254 SSETFV
-260 GLQNIIY
+260 GLQNILN
-267 GFKKGYDNRPLCIRL
+267 GFKKGYDKRPVCIRV
-282 IGKVTDMA
+282 IGKVTDLA

-296 IVIDSGRKHSSGLTI
+296 IVIDGGSKHNAGLTI
-311 EGVGTDAVAY
+311 EGVGTDATAF
-321 GWGIRVKNASHVE
+321 GFGIRIKNARNIE
-334 IRNLAT
+334 IRNIAT
-340 MAVDSDEG
+340 MAVDSNEG

-361 VHDNDFFYGDAGS
+361 IHDNDFFYGDAGS
-374 DADQA
+374 DSDQA

-390 NYVTMSYNHFFDTGK
+390 NFVTMSYNHFFDTGK

-462 GNVFS
+462 GSVFS

-480 ISKQGSDISGDGK
+480 ISKQGSDIAGDNE

-521 QNNIEFDAYEVSSKD
+521 ENNKEFDAYEASSKD
-536 EKIPSSVVTKQ
+536 EIVPNSVVTKQ

-564 YNVQTPIEAKED
+564 YNVQTPIEAKEE

-599 SYDVDTKL
+599 SYDVDIKL

-622 NDEIKDE
+622 NDEINDE
-629 ENDEN
+629 ENNEN
-634 GGNIETNPPVIEGA
+634 GGNEEINPPVIEGSIA
-648 ISHSFT
+648 HSFT

-687 KIESS
+687 KIEST

-744 DDSINLY
+744 ADSINLY
-751 YIQLIEVE
+751 YIQLLDVE

>member
-1 MKNNKKFYLL
+1 MKNNKKIYLL
-11 IATLLC
+11 ISTILAFS
-17 MVGCKNGDTEI
+17 GCKDNT
-28 EPTVM
+28 
-33 PTIEP
+33 
-38 TLVPIEPTVEPSEP
+38 PSEQP
-52 TIEPTPVPTVE
+52 SIIE
-63 PTVMP
+63 
-68 TVEPTPIPSEP
+68 SE
-79 TVEPSEPTVE
+79 TAQVSESV
-89 PTPVPSEPEPTVS
+89 SESMSIEDSSSVDETS
-102 PSEEIIVSGEVSF
+102 PSIEDSSSDIIVSGEVNIIDCF
-115 VDYDG
+115 G
-120 YEEGLYANFNKVESA
+120 YEEGLFVTFEKIENAK
-135 SSYNVYYANSSSEQY
+135 SYNVYYCLLENEEYQ
-150 IKVDSMLIR
+150 KVDSMLIR
-159 EYQDYM
+159 EYQDCM
-165 RVDVL
+165 RVDIL
-170 GLKEGTYKLKVC
+170 GLKAGNYNVKVC
-182 PVINDVESSDIVG
+182 PIIEETEDDNFLG
-195 EISGLQV
+195 EVKGIEV
-202 ISHNREGFAFSNN
+202 ISYNREGFAFSNN
-215 QIPGAYNLD
+215 QVPGAYNLD
-224 GTLKNNAVVIY
+224 GTLKDNAVVLY
-235 VTDSNKDSISYE
+235 LTEQTKDKMKLDV
-247 IVTSSKG
+247 VTSSKG
-254 TKEKLT
+254 SSETFV
-260 GLQNIIY
+260 GLQNILN
-267 GFKKGYDNRPLCIRL
+267 GFKKGYDKRPVCIRV
-282 IGKVTDMA
+282 IGKVTDLA

-296 IVIDSGRKHSSGLTI
+296 IVIDGGSKHNAGLTI
-311 EGVGTDAVAY
+311 EGVGTDATAF
-321 GWGIRVKNASHVE
+321 GFGIRIKNARNIE
-334 IRNLAT
+334 IRNIAT
-340 MAVDSDEG
+340 MAVDSNEG

-361 VHDNDFFYGDAGS
+361 IHDNDFFYGDAGS
-374 DADQA
+374 DSDQA

-390 NYVTMSYNHFFDTGK
+390 NFVTMSYNHFFDTGK

-462 GNVFS
+462 GSVFS

-480 ISKQGSDISGDGK
+480 ISKQGSDIAGDNE

-521 QNNIEFDAYEVSSKD
+521 ENNKEFDAYEASSKD
-536 EKIPSSVVTKQ
+536 EIVPNSVVTKQ

-564 YNVQTPIEAKED
+564 YNVQTPIEAKEE

-599 SYDVDTKL
+599 SYDVDIKL

-622 NDEIKDE
+622 NDEINDE
-629 ENDEN
+629 ENNEN
-634 GGNIETNPPVIEGA
+634 GGNEEINPPVIEGSIA
-648 ISHSFT
+648 HSFT

-687 KIESS
+687 KIEST

-744 DDSINLY
+744 ADSINLY
-751 YIQLIEVE
+751 YIQLLDVE

>member
-1 MKNNKKFYLL
+1 MKNNKKIYLL
-11 IATLLC
+11 ISTILAFS
-17 MVGCKNGDTEI
+17 GCKDNT
-28 EPTVM
+28 
-33 PTIEP
+33 
-38 TLVPIEPTVEPSEP
+38 PSEQP
-52 TIEPTPVPTVE
+52 SIIE
-63 PTVMP
+63 
-68 TVEPTPIPSEP
+68 SE
-79 TVEPSEPTVE
+79 TAQVSESV
-89 PTPVPSEPEPTVS
+89 SESMSIEDSSSVDETS
-102 PSEEIIVSGEVSF
+102 PSIEDSSSDIIVSGEVNIIDCF
-115 VDYDG
+115 G
-120 YEEGLYANFNKVESA
+120 YEEGLFVTFEKIENAK
-135 SSYNVYYANSSSEQY
+135 SYNVYYCLLENEEYQ
-150 IKVDSMLIR
+150 KVDSMLIR
-159 EYQDYM
+159 EYQDCM
-165 RVDVL
+165 RVDIL
-170 GLKEGTYKLKVC
+170 GLKAGNYNVKVC
-182 PVINDVESSDIVG
+182 PIIEETEDDNFLG
-195 EISGLQV
+195 EVKGIEV
-202 ISHNREGFAFSNN
+202 ISYNREGFAFSNN
-215 QIPGAYNLD
+215 QVPGAYNLD
-224 GTLKNNAVVIY
+224 GTLKDNAVVLY
-235 VTDSNKDSISYE
+235 LTEQTKDKMKLDV
-247 IVTSSKG
+247 VTSSKG
-254 TKEKLT
+254 SSETFV
-260 GLQNIIY
+260 GLQNILN
-267 GFKKGYDNRPLCIRL
+267 GFKKGYDKRPVCIRV
-282 IGKVTDMA
+282 IGKVTDLA

-296 IVIDSGRKHSSGLTI
+296 IVIDGGSKHNAGLTI
-311 EGVGTDAVAY
+311 EGVGTDATAF
-321 GWGIRVKNASHVE
+321 GFGIRIKNARNIE
-334 IRNLAT
+334 IRNIAT
-340 MAVDSDEG
+340 MAVDSNEG

-361 VHDNDFFYGDAGS
+361 IHDNDFFYGDAGS
-374 DADQA
+374 DSDQA

-390 NYVTMSYNHFFDTGK
+390 NFVTMSYNHFFDTGK

-462 GNVFS
+462 GSVFS

-480 ISKQGSDISGDGK
+480 ISKQGSDIAGDNE

-521 QNNIEFDAYEVSSKD
+521 ENNKEFDAYEASSKD
-536 EKIPSSVVTKQ
+536 EIVPNSVVTKQ

-564 YNVQTPIEAKED
+564 YNVQTPIEAKEE

-599 SYDVDTKL
+599 SYDVDIKL

-622 NDEIKDE
+622 NDEINDE
-629 ENDEN
+629 ENNEN
-634 GGNIETNPPVIEGA
+634 GGNEEINPPVIEGSIA
-648 ISHSFT
+648 HSFT

-687 KIESS
+687 KIEST

-751 YIQLIEVE
+751 YIQLLDVE

>member
-1 MKNNKKFYLL
+1 MKNNKKIYLL
-11 IATLLC
+11 ISTILAFS
-17 MVGCKNGDTEI
+17 GCKDNT
-28 EPTVM
+28 
-33 PTIEP
+33 
-38 TLVPIEPTVEPSEP
+38 PSEQP
-52 TIEPTPVPTVE
+52 SIIE
-63 PTVMP
+63 
-68 TVEPTPIPSEP
+68 SE
-79 TVEPSEPTVE
+79 TAQVSESV
-89 PTPVPSEPEPTVS
+89 SESMSIEDSSSVDETS
-102 PSEEIIVSGEVSF
+102 PSIEDSSSDIIVSGEVNIIDCF
-115 VDYDG
+115 G
-120 YEEGLYANFNKVESA
+120 YEEGLFVTFEKIENAK
-135 SSYNVYYANSSSEQY
+135 SYNVYYCLLENEEYQ
-150 IKVDSMLIR
+150 KVDSMLIR
-159 EYQDYM
+159 EYQDCM
-165 RVDVL
+165 RVDIL
-170 GLKEGTYKLKVC
+170 GLKAGNYNVKVC
-182 PVINDVESSDIVG
+182 PIIEETEDDNFLG
-195 EISGLQV
+195 EVKGIEV
-202 ISHNREGFAFSNN
+202 ISYNREGFAFSNN
-215 QIPGAYNLD
+215 QVPGAYNLD
-224 GTLKNNAVVIY
+224 GTLKDNAVVLY
-235 VTDSNKDSISYE
+235 LTEQTKDKMKLDV
-247 IVTSSKG
+247 VTSSNG
-254 TKEKLT
+254 SSETFV
-260 GLQNIIY
+260 GLQNILN
-267 GFKKGYDNRPLCIRL
+267 GFKKGYDKRPVCIRV
-282 IGKVTDMA
+282 IGKVTDLA

-296 IVIDSGRKHSSGLTI
+296 IVIDGGSKHNAGLTI
-311 EGVGTDAVAY
+311 EGVGTDATAF
-321 GWGIRVKNASHVE
+321 GFGIRIKNARNTE
-334 IRNLAT
+334 IRNIAT
-340 MAVDSDEG
+340 MAVDSNEG

-361 VHDNDFFYGDAGS
+361 IHDNDFFYGDAGS
-374 DADQA
+374 DSDQA

-390 NYVTMSYNHFFDTGK
+390 NFVTMSYNHFFDTGK

-462 GNVFS
+462 GSVFS

-480 ISKQGSDISGDGK
+480 ISKQGSDIAGDNE

-521 QNNIEFDAYEVSSKD
+521 ENNKEFDAYEASSKD
-536 EKIPSSVVTKQ
+536 EIVPNSVVTKQ

-564 YNVQTPIEAKED
+564 YNVQTPIEAKEE

-599 SYDVDTKL
+599 SYDVDIKL

-622 NDEIKDE
+622 NDEINDE
-629 ENDEN
+629 ENNEN
-634 GGNIETNPPVIEGA
+634 GGNEEINPPVIEGSIA
-648 ISHSFT
+648 HSFT

-744 DDSINLY
+744 ADSINLY
-751 YIQLIEVE
+751 YIQLLDVE

>member
-1 MKNNKKFYLL
+1 MKNNKKIYLL
-11 IATLLC
+11 ISTILAFS
-17 MVGCKNGDTEI
+17 GCKDNT
-28 EPTVM
+28 
-33 PTIEP
+33 
-38 TLVPIEPTVEPSEP
+38 PSEQP
-52 TIEPTPVPTVE
+52 SIIE
-63 PTVMP
+63 
-68 TVEPTPIPSEP
+68 SE
-79 TVEPSEPTVE
+79 TAQVSDSVSESMSIEDSSSVDET
-89 PTPVPSEPEPTVS
+89 S
-102 PSEEIIVSGEVSF
+102 PSIEDSSSDIIVSGEVNIIDCF
-115 VDYDG
+115 G
-120 YEEGLYANFNKVESA
+120 YEEGLFVTFEKIENAK
-135 SSYNVYYANSSSEQY
+135 SYNVYYCLSENEEYQ
-150 IKVDSMLIR
+150 KVDSMLIR

-165 RVDVL
+165 RVDIL
-170 GLKEGTYKLKVC
+170 GLKAGNYNVKVC
-182 PVINDVESSDIVG
+182 PIIEETEDDNFLAEVKGIE
-195 EISGLQV
+195 V

-215 QIPGAYNLD
+215 QVPGAYNLD
-224 GTLKNNAVVIY
+224 GTLKDNAVVLY
-235 VTDSNKDSISYE
+235 LTEQTKDKMKLDV
-247 IVTSSKG
+247 VTSSNG
-254 TKEKLT
+254 SSETFV
-260 GLQNIIY
+260 GLQNILN
-267 GFKKGYDNRPLCIRL
+267 GFKKGYDKRPVCIRL
-282 IGKVTDMA
+282 IGKVNDLA

-296 IVIDSGRKHSSGLTI
+296 IVIDGGSKHNAGLTI
-311 EGVGTDAVAY
+311 EGVGTDATAF
-321 GWGIRVKNASHVE
+321 GFGIRIKNARNIE
-334 IRNLAT
+334 IRNIAT
-340 MAVDSDEG
+340 MAVDSNEG

-361 VHDNDFFYGDAGS
+361 IHDNDFFYGDAGS
-374 DADQA
+374 DSDQA

-390 NYVTMSYNHFFDTGK
+390 NFVTMSYNHFFDTGK

-462 GNVFS
+462 GSVFS

-480 ISKQGSDISGDGK
+480 ISKQGSDIAGDNE

-521 QNNIEFDAYEVSSKD
+521 ENNKEFDAYEVSSKD
-536 EKIPSSVVTKQ
+536 EIVPNSVVTKQ

-552 DNFDTNESIMYE
+552 DNFDTNANIMYE
-564 YNVQTPIEAKED
+564 YNVQTPIEAKEE

-599 SYDVDTKL
+599 SYDVDIKL

-622 NDEIKDE
+622 NDEINDE

-634 GGNIETNPPVIEGA
+634 GGNEEINPPVIEGSIA
-648 ISHSFT
+648 HSFT
-654 DDGLESD
+654 EDGLESD

-687 KIESS
+687 KIEST

-744 DDSINLY
+744 ADSINLY
-751 YIQLIEVE
+751 YIQLLEVE

>member
-1 MKNNKKFYLL
+1 MKNNKKIYLL
-11 IATLLC
+11 ISTILAFS
-17 MVGCKNGDTEI
+17 GCKDNT
-28 EPTVM
+28 
-33 PTIEP
+33 
-38 TLVPIEPTVEPSEP
+38 PSEQP
-52 TIEPTPVPTVE
+52 SIVESETTQVSESVSESISIEDSSSVDET
-63 PTVMP
+63 
-68 TVEPTPIPSEP
+68 
-79 TVEPSEPTVE
+79 
-89 PTPVPSEPEPTVS
+89 S
-102 PSEEIIVSGEVSF
+102 PSIEDSSSDIIVSGEVNIIDCF
-115 VDYDG
+115 G
-120 YEEGLYANFNKVESA
+120 YEEGLFVTFEKIENAK
-135 SSYNVYYANSSSEQY
+135 SYNVYYCLSENEEYQ
-150 IKVDSMLIR
+150 KVDSMLIR

-165 RVDVL
+165 RVDIL
-170 GLKEGTYKLKVC
+170 GLKAGNYNVKVC
-182 PVINDVESSDIVG
+182 PIIEETEDDNFLAEVKGIE
-195 EISGLQV
+195 V
-202 ISHNREGFAFSNN
+202 ISYNREGFAFSNN
-215 QIPGAYNLD
+215 QVPGAYNLD
-224 GTLKNNAVVIY
+224 GTLKDNAVVLY
-235 VTDSNKDSISYE
+235 LTEQTKDKMKLDV
-247 IVTSSKG
+247 VTSSKG
-254 TKEKLT
+254 SSETFV
-260 GLQNIIY
+260 GLQNILN
-267 GFKKGYDNRPLCIRL
+267 GFKKGHDKRPVCIRV
-282 IGKVTDMA
+282 IGKVTDLA

-296 IVIDSGRKHSSGLTI
+296 IVIDGGSKHNAGLTI
-311 EGVGTDAVAY
+311 EGVGTDATAF
-321 GWGIRVKNASHVE
+321 GFGIRIKNARNIE
-334 IRNLAT
+334 IRNIAT

-361 VHDNDFFYGDAGS
+361 IHDNDFFYGDAGS
-374 DADQA
+374 DSDQA

-390 NYVTMSYNHFFDTGK
+390 NFVTMSYNHFFDTGK

-462 GNVFS
+462 GSVFS

-480 ISKQGSDISGDGK
+480 ISKQGSDIAGDNE

-521 QNNIEFDAYEVSSKD
+521 ENNKEFDAYEASSKD
-536 EKIPSSVVTKQ
+536 EIVPNSVVTKQ

-552 DNFDTNESIMYE
+552 DNFDTNANIMYE
-564 YNVQTPIEAKED
+564 YNVQTPIEAKEE

-587 DFKWTFTEADDT
+587 DFKWTFTEVDDT
-599 SYDVDTKL
+599 SYDVDIKL

-634 GGNIETNPPVIEGA
+634 GGNEEINPPVIEGSIA
-648 ISHSFT
+648 HSFT
-654 DDGLESD
+654 DNGLESD

-744 DDSINLY
+744 ADSINLY
-751 YIQLIEVE
+751 YIQLLEVE

>member
-1 MKNNKKFYLL
+1 MKNNKKIYLL
-11 IATLLC
+11 ISTILAFS
-17 MVGCKNGDTEI
+17 GCKDNT
-28 EPTVM
+28 
-33 PTIEP
+33 
-38 TLVPIEPTVEPSEP
+38 PSEQP
-52 TIEPTPVPTVE
+52 SIIE
-63 PTVMP
+63 
-68 TVEPTPIPSEP
+68 SE
-79 TVEPSEPTVE
+79 TAQVSESV
-89 PTPVPSEPEPTVS
+89 SESISIEDSSSVDETS
-102 PSEEIIVSGEVSF
+102 PSIEDSSSDIIVSGEVNIIDCF
-115 VDYDG
+115 G
-120 YEEGLYANFNKVESA
+120 YEEGLFVTFEKIENAK
-135 SSYNVYYANSSSEQY
+135 SYNVYYCLLENEEYQ
-150 IKVDSMLIR
+150 KVDSMLIR
-159 EYQDYM
+159 EYQDCM
-165 RVDVL
+165 RVDIL
-170 GLKEGTYKLKVC
+170 GLKAGNYNVKVC
-182 PVINDVESSDIVG
+182 PIIEETEDDNFLG
-195 EISGLQV
+195 EVKGIEV
-202 ISHNREGFAFSNN
+202 ISYNREGFAFSNN
-215 QIPGAYNLD
+215 QVPGAYNLD
-224 GTLKNNAVVIY
+224 GTLKDNAVVLY
-235 VTDSNKDSISYE
+235 LTEQTKDKMKLDV
-247 IVTSSKG
+247 VTSSKG
-254 TKEKLT
+254 SSETFV
-260 GLQNIIY
+260 GLQNILN
-267 GFKKGYDNRPLCIRL
+267 GFKKGYDKRPVCIRV
-282 IGKVTDMA
+282 IGKVTDLA

-296 IVIDSGRKHSSGLTI
+296 IVIDGGSKHNAGLTI
-311 EGVGTDAVAY
+311 EGVGTDATAF
-321 GWGIRVKNASHVE
+321 GFGIRIKNARNIE
-334 IRNLAT
+334 IRNIAT
-340 MAVDSDEG
+340 MAVDSNEG

-361 VHDNDFFYGDAGS
+361 IHDNDFFYGDAGS
-374 DADQA
+374 DSDQA

-390 NYVTMSYNHFFDTGK
+390 NFVTMSYNHFFDTGK

-462 GNVFS
+462 GSVFS

-480 ISKQGSDISGDGK
+480 ISKQGSDIAGDNE

-521 QNNIEFDAYEVSSKD
+521 ENNKEFDAYEASSKD
-536 EKIPSSVVTKQ
+536 EIVPNSVVTKQ

-564 YNVQTPIEAKED
+564 YNVQTPIEAKEE

-599 SYDVDTKL
+599 SYDVDIKL

-622 NDEIKDE
+622 NDEINDE
-629 ENDEN
+629 ENNEN
-634 GGNIETNPPVIEGA
+634 GGNEEINPPVIEGSIA
-648 ISHSFT
+648 HSFT

-687 KIESS
+687 KIEST

-733 TLQEGQHSIRK
+733 TLQEGQHCIRK

-751 YIQLIEVE
+751 YIQLLDVE

>member
-1 MKNNKKFYLL
+1 MKNNKKIYLL
-11 IATLLC
+11 ISTILAFS
-17 MVGCKNGDTEI
+17 GCKDNT
-28 EPTVM
+28 
-33 PTIEP
+33 
-38 TLVPIEPTVEPSEP
+38 PSEQP
-52 TIEPTPVPTVE
+52 SIIE
-63 PTVMP
+63 
-68 TVEPTPIPSEP
+68 SE
-79 TVEPSEPTVE
+79 TAQVSDSVSESMSIEDSSSVDET
-89 PTPVPSEPEPTVS
+89 S
-102 PSEEIIVSGEVSF
+102 PSIEDSSSDIIVSGEVNIIDCF
-115 VDYDG
+115 G
-120 YEEGLYANFNKVESA
+120 YEEGLFVTFEKIENAK
-135 SSYNVYYANSSSEQY
+135 SYNVYYCLSENEEYQ
-150 IKVDSMLIR
+150 KVDSMLIR

-165 RVDVL
+165 RVDIL
-170 GLKEGTYKLKVC
+170 GLKAGNYNVKVC
-182 PVINDVESSDIVG
+182 PIIEETEDDNFLAEVKGIE
-195 EISGLQV
+195 V
-202 ISHNREGFAFSNN
+202 ISYNREGFAFSNN
-215 QIPGAYNLD
+215 QVPGAYNLD
-224 GTLKNNAVVIY
+224 GTLKDNAVVLY
-235 VTDSNKDSISYE
+235 LTEQTKDKMKLDV
-247 IVTSSKG
+247 VTSSKG
-254 TKEKLT
+254 SSETFV
-260 GLQNIIY
+260 GLQNILN
-267 GFKKGYDNRPLCIRL
+267 GFKKGYDKRPVCIRL
-282 IGKVTDMA
+282 IGKVNDLA

-296 IVIDSGRKHSSGLTI
+296 IVIDGGSKHNAGLTI
-311 EGVGTDAVAY
+311 EGVGTDATAF
-321 GWGIRVKNASHVE
+321 GFGIRIKNARNIE
-334 IRNLAT
+334 IRNIAT
-340 MAVDSDEG
+340 MAVDSNEG

-361 VHDNDFFYGDAGS
+361 IHDNDFFYGDAGS
-374 DADQA
+374 DSDQA

-390 NYVTMSYNHFFDTGK
+390 NFVTMSYNHFFDTGK

-462 GNVFS
+462 GSVFS

-480 ISKQGSDISGDGK
+480 ISKQGSDIAGDNE

-521 QNNIEFDAYEVSSKD
+521 ENNKEFDAYEVSSKD
-536 EKIPSSVVTKQ
+536 EIVPNSVVTKQ

-552 DNFDTNESIMYE
+552 DNFDTNANIMYE
-564 YNVQTPIEAKED
+564 YNVQTPIEAKEE

-599 SYDVDTKL
+599 SYDVDIKL

-622 NDEIKDE
+622 NDEINNE

-634 GGNIETNPPVIEGA
+634 GGNEEINPPVIEGSIA
-648 ISHSFT
+648 HSFT
-654 DDGLESD
+654 EDGLESD

-687 KIESS
+687 KIEST

-744 DDSINLY
+744 ADSINLY
-751 YIQLIEVE
+751 YIQLLEVE

>member
-1 MKNNKKFYLL
+1 MKNNKKIYLL
-11 IATLLC
+11 ISTILAFS
-17 MVGCKNGDTEI
+17 GCKDNT
-28 EPTVM
+28 
-33 PTIEP
+33 
-38 TLVPIEPTVEPSEP
+38 PSEQP
-52 TIEPTPVPTVE
+52 SIIE
-63 PTVMP
+63 
-68 TVEPTPIPSEP
+68 SE
-79 TVEPSEPTVE
+79 TAQVSGAVSESISIEDSSSVDET
-89 PTPVPSEPEPTVS
+89 S
-102 PSEEIIVSGEVSF
+102 PSIEDSSSDIIVSGEVNIIDCF
-115 VDYDG
+115 G
-120 YEEGLYANFNKVESA
+120 YEEGLFVTFEKMENAK
-135 SSYNVYYANSSSEQY
+135 SYNVYYCLSENEEYQ
-150 IKVDSMLIR
+150 KVDSMLIR
-159 EYQDYM
+159 EYQDHM
-165 RVDVL
+165 RVDIL
-170 GLKEGTYKLKVC
+170 GLKAGNYNVKVC
-182 PVINDVESSDIVG
+182 PIIEEKEDDNFLAEVKGIE
-195 EISGLQV
+195 V
-202 ISHNREGFAFSNN
+202 ISYNREGFAFSNN
-215 QIPGAYNLD
+215 QVPGAYNLD
-224 GTLKNNAVVIY
+224 GTLKDNAVVLY
-235 VTDSNKDSISYE
+235 LTEQTKDKMKLDV
-247 IVTSSKG
+247 VTSSKG
-254 TKEKLT
+254 SSETFV
-260 GLQNIIY
+260 GLQNILN
-267 GFKKGYDNRPLCIRL
+267 GFKKGYDKRPVCIRV
-282 IGKVTDMA
+282 IGKVTDLA

-296 IVIDSGRKHSSGLTI
+296 IVIDGGSKHNAGLTI
-311 EGVGTDAVAY
+311 EGVGTDATAF
-321 GWGIRVKNASHVE
+321 GFGIRIKNARNIE
-334 IRNLAT
+334 IRNIAT
-340 MAVDSDEG
+340 MAVDSNEG

-361 VHDNDFFYGDAGS
+361 IHDNDFFYGDAGS
-374 DADQA
+374 DSDQA

-390 NYVTMSYNHFFDTGK
+390 NFVTMSYNHFFDTGK

-462 GNVFS
+462 GSVFS

-480 ISKQGSDISGDGK
+480 ISKQGSDIAGDNE

-521 QNNIEFDAYEVSSKD
+521 ENNKEFDAYEASSKD
-536 EKIPSSVVTKQ
+536 EIVPNSVVTKQ

-564 YNVQTPIEAKED
+564 YNVQTPIEAKEE

-599 SYDVDTKL
+599 SYDVEIKL

-622 NDEIKDE
+622 NDEINDE
-629 ENDEN
+629 ENNEN
-634 GGNIETNPPVIEGA
+634 GGNEEINPPVIEGSIA
-648 ISHSFT
+648 HSFT
-654 DDGLESD
+654 DNGLESD

-687 KIESS
+687 KIEST

-744 DDSINLY
+744 ADSINLY
-751 YIQLIEVE
+751 YIQLLEVE

>member
-1 MKNNKKFYLL
+1 MKNNIKIYLL
-11 IATLLC
+11 ISTILAFS
-17 MVGCKNGDTEI
+17 GCKDNT
-28 EPTVM
+28 
-33 PTIEP
+33 
-38 TLVPIEPTVEPSEP
+38 PSEQP
-52 TIEPTPVPTVE
+52 SIIE
-63 PTVMP
+63 
-68 TVEPTPIPSEP
+68 SE
-79 TVEPSEPTVE
+79 TAQVSESV
-89 PTPVPSEPEPTVS
+89 SESMSIEDSSSVDETS
-102 PSEEIIVSGEVSF
+102 PSIEDSSSDIIVSGEVNIIDCF
-115 VDYDG
+115 G
-120 YEEGLYANFNKVESA
+120 YEEGLFVTFEKIENAK
-135 SSYNVYYANSSSEQY
+135 SYNVYYCLLENEEYQ
-150 IKVDSMLIR
+150 KVDSMLIR
-159 EYQDYM
+159 EYQDCM
-165 RVDVL
+165 RVDIL
-170 GLKEGTYKLKVC
+170 GLKAGNYNVKVC
-182 PVINDVESSDIVG
+182 PIIEETEDDNFLG
-195 EISGLQV
+195 EVKGIEV
-202 ISHNREGFAFSNN
+202 ISYNREGFAFSNN
-215 QIPGAYNLD
+215 QVPGAYNLD
-224 GTLKNNAVVIY
+224 GTLKDNAVVLY
-235 VTDSNKDSISYE
+235 LTEQTKDKMKLDV
-247 IVTSSKG
+247 VTSSKG
-254 TKEKLT
+254 SSETFV
-260 GLQNIIY
+260 GLQNILN
-267 GFKKGYDNRPLCIRL
+267 GFKKGYDKRPVCIRV
-282 IGKVTDMA
+282 IGKVTDLA

-296 IVIDSGRKHSSGLTI
+296 IVIDGGSKHNAGLTI
-311 EGVGTDAVAY
+311 EGVGTDATAF
-321 GWGIRVKNASHVE
+321 GFGIRIKNARNIE
-334 IRNLAT
+334 IRNIAT
-340 MAVDSDEG
+340 MAVDSNEG

-361 VHDNDFFYGDAGS
+361 IHDNDFFYGDAGS
-374 DADQA
+374 DSDQA

-390 NYVTMSYNHFFDTGK
+390 NFVTMSYNHFFDTGK

-462 GNVFS
+462 GSVFS

-480 ISKQGSDISGDGK
+480 ISKQGSDIAGDNE

-521 QNNIEFDAYEVSSKD
+521 ENNKEFDAYEASSKD
-536 EKIPSSVVTKQ
+536 EIVPNSVVTKQ

-564 YNVQTPIEAKED
+564 YNVQTPIEAKEE

-599 SYDVDTKL
+599 SYDVDIKL

-622 NDEIKDE
+622 NDEINDE
-629 ENDEN
+629 ENNEN
-634 GGNIETNPPVIEGA
+634 GGNEEINPPVIEGSIA
-648 ISHSFT
+648 HSFT

-687 KIESS
+687 KIEST

-751 YIQLIEVE
+751 YIQLLDVE

>member
-1 MKNNKKFYLL
+1 MKNNKKIYLL
-11 IATLLC
+11 ISTILAFS
-17 MVGCKNGDTEI
+17 GCKDNT
-28 EPTVM
+28 
-33 PTIEP
+33 
-38 TLVPIEPTVEPSEP
+38 PSEQP
-52 TIEPTPVPTVE
+52 SIIE
-63 PTVMP
+63 
-68 TVEPTPIPSEP
+68 SE
-79 TVEPSEPTVE
+79 TAQVSESV
-89 PTPVPSEPEPTVS
+89 SESISIEDSSSVDETS
-102 PSEEIIVSGEVSF
+102 PSIEDSSSDIIVSGEVNIIDCF
-115 VDYDG
+115 G
-120 YEEGLYANFNKVESA
+120 YEEGLFVTFEKIENAK
-135 SSYNVYYANSSSEQY
+135 SYNVYYCLLENEEYQ
-150 IKVDSMLIR
+150 KVDSMLIR
-159 EYQDYM
+159 EYQDCM
-165 RVDVL
+165 RVDIL
-170 GLKEGTYKLKVC
+170 GLKAGNYNVKVC
-182 PVINDVESSDIVG
+182 PIIEETEDDNFLG
-195 EISGLQV
+195 EVKGIEV
-202 ISHNREGFAFSNN
+202 ISYNREGFAFSNN
-215 QIPGAYNLD
+215 QVPGAYNLD
-224 GTLKNNAVVIY
+224 GTLKDNAVVLY
-235 VTDSNKDSISYE
+235 LTEQTKDKMKLDV
-247 IVTSSKG
+247 VTSSKG
-254 TKEKLT
+254 SSETFV
-260 GLQNIIY
+260 GLQNILN
-267 GFKKGYDNRPLCIRL
+267 GFKKGYDKRPVCIRV
-282 IGKVTDMA
+282 IGKVTDLA

-296 IVIDSGRKHSSGLTI
+296 IVIDGGSKHNAGLTI
-311 EGVGTDAVAY
+311 EGVGTDATAF
-321 GWGIRVKNASHVE
+321 GFGIRIKNARNIE
-334 IRNLAT
+334 IRNIAT
-340 MAVDSDEG
+340 MAVDSNEG

-361 VHDNDFFYGDAGS
+361 IHDNDFFYGDAGS
-374 DADQA
+374 DSDQA

-390 NYVTMSYNHFFDTGK
+390 NFVTMSYNHFFDTGK

-462 GNVFS
+462 GSVFS

-480 ISKQGSDISGDGK
+480 ISKQGSDIAGDNE

-521 QNNIEFDAYEVSSKD
+521 ENNKEFDAYEASSKD
-536 EKIPSSVVTKQ
+536 EIVPNSVVTKQ

-564 YNVQTPIEAKED
+564 YNVQTPIEAKEE

-599 SYDVDTKL
+599 SYDVDIKL

-622 NDEIKDE
+622 NDEINDE
-629 ENDEN
+629 ENNEN
-634 GGNIETNPPVIEGA
+634 GGNEEINPPVIEGSIA
-648 ISHSFT
+648 HSFT

-687 KIESS
+687 KIEST

-751 YIQLIEVE
+751 YIQLLDVE

>member
-1 MKNNKKFYLL
+1 MKNNKKIYLL
-11 IATLLC
+11 ISTILAFS
-17 MVGCKNGDTEI
+17 GCKDNT
-28 EPTVM
+28 
-33 PTIEP
+33 
-38 TLVPIEPTVEPSEP
+38 PSEQP
-52 TIEPTPVPTVE
+52 SIIE
-63 PTVMP
+63 
-68 TVEPTPIPSEP
+68 SE
-79 TVEPSEPTVE
+79 TAQVSDSVSESMSIEDSSSVDET
-89 PTPVPSEPEPTVS
+89 S
-102 PSEEIIVSGEVSF
+102 PSIEDSSSDIIVSGEVNIIDCF
-115 VDYDG
+115 G
-120 YEEGLYANFNKVESA
+120 YEEGLFVTFEKIENAK
-135 SSYNVYYANSSSEQY
+135 SYNVYYCLSENEEYQ
-150 IKVDSMLIR
+150 KVDSMLIR

-165 RVDVL
+165 RVDIL
-170 GLKEGTYKLKVC
+170 GLKAGNYNVKVC
-182 PVINDVESSDIVG
+182 PIIEETEDDNFLAEVKGIE
-195 EISGLQV
+195 V

-215 QIPGAYNLD
+215 QVPGAYNLD
-224 GTLKNNAVVIY
+224 GTLKDNAVVLY
-235 VTDSNKDSISYE
+235 LTEQTKDKMKLDV
-247 IVTSSKG
+247 VTSSNG
-254 TKEKLT
+254 SSETFV
-260 GLQNIIY
+260 GLQNILN
-267 GFKKGYDNRPLCIRL
+267 GFKKGYDKRPVCIRL
-282 IGKVTDMA
+282 IGKVNDLA

-296 IVIDSGRKHSSGLTI
+296 IVIDGGSKHNAGLTI
-311 EGVGTDAVAY
+311 EGVGTDATAF
-321 GWGIRVKNASHVE
+321 GFGIRIKNARNIE
-334 IRNLAT
+334 IRNIAT
-340 MAVDSDEG
+340 MAVDSNEG

-361 VHDNDFFYGDAGS
+361 IHDNDFFYGDAGS
-374 DADQA
+374 DSDQA

-390 NYVTMSYNHFFDTGK
+390 NFVTMSYNHFFDTGK

-462 GNVFS
+462 GSVFS

-480 ISKQGSDISGDGK
+480 ISKQGSDIAGDNE

-521 QNNIEFDAYEVSSKD
+521 ENNKEFDAYEVSSKD
-536 EKIPSSVVTKQ
+536 EIVPNSVVTKQ

-552 DNFDTNESIMYE
+552 DNFDTNANIMYE
-564 YNVQTPIEAKED
+564 YNVQTPIEAKEE

-599 SYDVDTKL
+599 SYDVDIKL

-622 NDEIKDE
+622 NDEINNE

-634 GGNIETNPPVIEGA
+634 GGNEEINPPVIEGSIA
-648 ISHSFT
+648 HSFT
-654 DDGLESD
+654 EDGLESD

-687 KIESS
+687 KIEST

-744 DDSINLY
+744 ADSINLY
-751 YIQLIEVE
+751 YIQLLDVE

>member
-1 MKNNKKFYLL
+1 MKNNKKIYLL
-11 IATLLC
+11 ISTILAFS
-17 MVGCKNGDTEI
+17 GCKDNT
-28 EPTVM
+28 
-33 PTIEP
+33 
-38 TLVPIEPTVEPSEP
+38 PSEQP
-52 TIEPTPVPTVE
+52 SIIE
-63 PTVMP
+63 
-68 TVEPTPIPSEP
+68 SE
-79 TVEPSEPTVE
+79 TAQVSESV
-89 PTPVPSEPEPTVS
+89 SESMSIEDSSSVDETS
-102 PSEEIIVSGEVSF
+102 PSIEDSSSDIIVSGEVNIIDCF
-115 VDYDG
+115 G
-120 YEEGLYANFNKVESA
+120 YEEGLFVTFEKIENAK
-135 SSYNVYYANSSSEQY
+135 SYNVYYCLLENEEYQ
-150 IKVDSMLIR
+150 KVDSMLIR
-159 EYQDYM
+159 EYQDCM
-165 RVDVL
+165 RVDIL
-170 GLKEGTYKLKVC
+170 GLKAGNYNVKVC
-182 PVINDVESSDIVG
+182 PIIEETEDDNFLG
-195 EISGLQV
+195 EVKGIEV
-202 ISHNREGFAFSNN
+202 ISYNREGFAFSNN
-215 QIPGAYNLD
+215 QVPGAYNLD
-224 GTLKNNAVVIY
+224 GTLKDNAVVLY
-235 VTDSNKDSISYE
+235 LTEQTKDKMKLDV
-247 IVTSSKG
+247 VTSSKG
-254 TKEKLT
+254 SSETFV
-260 GLQNIIY
+260 GLQNILN
-267 GFKKGYDNRPLCIRL
+267 GFKKGYDKRPVCIRV
-282 IGKVTDMA
+282 IGKVTDLA

-296 IVIDSGRKHSSGLTI
+296 IVIDGGSKHNAGLTI
-311 EGVGTDAVAY
+311 EGVGTDATAF
-321 GWGIRVKNASHVE
+321 GFGIRIKNARNIE
-334 IRNLAT
+334 IRNIAT
-340 MAVDSDEG
+340 MAVDSNEG

-361 VHDNDFFYGDAGS
+361 IHDNDFFYGDAGS
-374 DADQA
+374 DSDQA

-390 NYVTMSYNHFFDTGK
+390 NFVTMSYNHFFDTGK

-462 GNVFS
+462 GSVFS

-480 ISKQGSDISGDGK
+480 ISKQGSDIAGDNE

-500 GGIIKSFNNYIEG
+500 EGIIKSFNNYIEG

-521 QNNIEFDAYEVSSKD
+521 ENNKEFDAYEASSKD
-536 EKIPSSVVTKQ
+536 EIVPNSVVTKQ

-564 YNVQTPIEAKED
+564 YNVQTPIEAKEE

-599 SYDVDTKL
+599 SYDVDIKL

-622 NDEIKDE
+622 NDEINDE
-629 ENDEN
+629 ENNEN
-634 GGNIETNPPVIEGA
+634 GGNEEINPPVIEGSIA
-648 ISHSFT
+648 HSFT

-687 KIESS
+687 KIEST

-719 DEVKQAISNGVLEL
+719 DEVKQAISNGGLEL

-751 YIQLIEVE
+751 YIQLLDVE

>member
-1 MKNNKKFYLL
+1 MKNNKKIYLL
-11 IATLLC
+11 ISTILAFS
-17 MVGCKNGDTEI
+17 GCKDNT
-28 EPTVM
+28 
-33 PTIEP
+33 
-38 TLVPIEPTVEPSEP
+38 PSEQP
-52 TIEPTPVPTVE
+52 SIIE
-63 PTVMP
+63 
-68 TVEPTPIPSEP
+68 SE
-79 TVEPSEPTVE
+79 TAQVSESV
-89 PTPVPSEPEPTVS
+89 SESMSIEDSSSVDETS
-102 PSEEIIVSGEVSF
+102 PSIEDSSSDIIVSGEVNIIDCF
-115 VDYDG
+115 G
-120 YEEGLYANFNKVESA
+120 YEEGLFVTFEKIENAK
-135 SSYNVYYANSSSEQY
+135 SYNVYYCLLENEEYQ
-150 IKVDSMLIR
+150 KVDSMLIR
-159 EYQDYM
+159 EYQDCM
-165 RVDVL
+165 RVDIL
-170 GLKEGTYKLKVC
+170 GLKAGNYNVKVC
-182 PVINDVESSDIVG
+182 PIIEETEDDNFLG
-195 EISGLQV
+195 EVKGIEV
-202 ISHNREGFAFSNN
+202 ISYNREGFAFSNN
-215 QIPGAYNLD
+215 QVPGAYNLD
-224 GTLKNNAVVIY
+224 GTLKDNAVVLY
-235 VTDSNKDSISYE
+235 LTEQTKDKMKLDV
-247 IVTSSKG
+247 VTSSKG
-254 TKEKLT
+254 SSETFV
-260 GLQNIIY
+260 GLQNILN
-267 GFKKGYDNRPLCIRL
+267 GFKKGYDKRPVCIRV
-282 IGKVTDMA
+282 IGKVTDLA

-296 IVIDSGRKHSSGLTI
+296 IVIDGGSKHNAGLTI
-311 EGVGTDAVAY
+311 EGVGTDATAF
-321 GWGIRVKNASHVE
+321 GFGIRIKNARNIE
-334 IRNLAT
+334 IRNIAT
-340 MAVDSDEG
+340 MAVDSNEG

-361 VHDNDFFYGDAGS
+361 IHDNDFFYGDAGS
-374 DADQA
+374 DSDQA

-390 NYVTMSYNHFFDTGK
+390 NFVTMSYNHFFDTGK

-462 GNVFS
+462 GSVFS

-480 ISKQGSDISGDGK
+480 ISKQGSDIAGDNE

-521 QNNIEFDAYEVSSKD
+521 ENNKEFDAYEASSKD
-536 EKIPSSVVTKQ
+536 EIVPNSVVTKQ

-564 YNVQTPIEAKED
+564 YNVQTPIEAKEE

-599 SYDVDTKL
+599 SYDVDIKL

-622 NDEIKDE
+622 NDEINDE
-629 ENDEN
+629 ENNEN
-634 GGNIETNPPVIEGA
+634 GGNEEINPPVIEGSIA
-648 ISHSFT
+648 HSFT

-687 KIESS
+687 KIEST

-733 TLQEGQHSIRK
+733 TLQEGQHCIRK

-751 YIQLIEVE
+751 YIQLLDVE

>member
-1 MKNNKKFYLL
+1 MKNNKKIYLL
-11 IATLLC
+11 ISTILAFS
-17 MVGCKNGDTEI
+17 GCKDNT
-28 EPTVM
+28 
-33 PTIEP
+33 
-38 TLVPIEPTVEPSEP
+38 PSEQP
-52 TIEPTPVPTVE
+52 SIIE
-63 PTVMP
+63 
-68 TVEPTPIPSEP
+68 SE
-79 TVEPSEPTVE
+79 TAQVSESV
-89 PTPVPSEPEPTVS
+89 SESMSIEDSSSVDETS
-102 PSEEIIVSGEVSF
+102 PSIEDSSSDIIVSGEVNIIDCF
-115 VDYDG
+115 G
-120 YEEGLYANFNKVESA
+120 YEEGLFVTFEKIENAK
-135 SSYNVYYANSSSEQY
+135 SYNVYYCLLENEEYQ
-150 IKVDSMLIR
+150 KVDSMLIR
-159 EYQDYM
+159 EYQDCM
-165 RVDVL
+165 RVDIL
-170 GLKEGTYKLKVC
+170 GLKAGNYNVKVC
-182 PVINDVESSDIVG
+182 PIIEETEDDNFLG
-195 EISGLQV
+195 EVKGIEV
-202 ISHNREGFAFSNN
+202 ISYNREGFAFSNN
-215 QIPGAYNLD
+215 QVPGAYNLD
-224 GTLKNNAVVIY
+224 GTLKDNAVVLY
-235 VTDSNKDSISYE
+235 LTEQTKDKMKLDV
-247 IVTSSKG
+247 VTSSKG
-254 TKEKLT
+254 SSETFV
-260 GLQNIIY
+260 GLQNILN
-267 GFKKGYDNRPLCIRL
+267 GFKKGYDKRPVCIRV
-282 IGKVTDMA
+282 IGKVTDLA

-296 IVIDSGRKHSSGLTI
+296 IVIDGGSKHNAGLTI
-311 EGVGTDAVAY
+311 EGVGTDATAF
-321 GWGIRVKNASHVE
+321 GFGIRIKNARNIE
-334 IRNLAT
+334 IRNIAT
-340 MAVDSDEG
+340 MAVDSNEG

-361 VHDNDFFYGDAGS
+361 IHDNDFFYGDAGS
-374 DADQA
+374 DSDQT

-390 NYVTMSYNHFFDTGK
+390 NFVTMSYNHFFDTGK

-462 GNVFS
+462 GSVFS

-480 ISKQGSDISGDGK
+480 ISKQGSDIAGDNE

-521 QNNIEFDAYEVSSKD
+521 ENNKEFDAYEASSKD
-536 EKIPSSVVTKQ
+536 EIVPNSVVTKQ

-564 YNVQTPIEAKED
+564 YNVQTPIEAKEE

-599 SYDVDTKL
+599 SYDVDIKL

-622 NDEIKDE
+622 NDEINDE
-629 ENDEN
+629 ENNEN
-634 GGNIETNPPVIEGA
+634 GGNEEINPPVIEGSIA
-648 ISHSFT
+648 HSFT

-687 KIESS
+687 KIEST

-698 IDKPMKLILVF
+698 IDKPMRLILVF

-751 YIQLIEVE
+751 YIQLLDVE